1 MRLSNSGVRAQ
12 TKRALSAAA
21 VAGVAGL
28 ALAPTAAQAD
38 DDAALATAPTEVI
51 GVDVTGSK
59 TTEASSPK
67 YTAPVLDTPQ
77 TITIVPDAVIRG
89 QNLLSLRDILSTV
102 PGITFGAGEG
112 GGGYGDSINL
122 RGYSANTDITVD
134 GVRDSAQYT
143 RSDTFNLEQL
153 EVINGANSVF
163 SGSGSVGGTINLVT
177 KSPRGIDQ
185 TVLTGGVG
193 TDDYWRGAVDA
204 DYLVSDNVAVRL
216 NAMVHRNDVPGR
228 DVDRNER
235 WGVAPSVTVGYGGPT
250 QLTAWYVHQEDENTP
265 QYGVPYAA
273 NALIDGP
280 LPGVDPSDYFGYR
293 NVDKQDQVIDSLTMR
308 IVHEF
313 SDSLSIR
320 NMTRWQ
326 QVTQDI
332 IVDPPQG
339 TYCLASGINPQH
351 GDACSAPNTYQPSGP
366 RGNRRDTKNTLL
378 INQTDLTWR
387 VATGPVNH
395 TIVAGLA
402 FTSED
407 YNLDTGNVLRN
418 PGGATPN
425 PVLPLMQLDNPDSL
439 YTGPI
444 NFVRTGV
451 SDGELRNRAVYIF
464 DTIELTPQWELS
476 GGLRYERNEGEFTSA
491 TIAVPGGEVTQNP
504 VARNKDA
511 LVSYRVGVVYKPVPN
526 ASIYASLANSRT
538 PSQGT
543 VNGGCSNTGAAQNC
557 NLDPEKAKIIEVG
570 AKWDAMGGRLSLT
583 GSVFRNE
590 RENYRVSTGDPAQPT
605 QVLDGA
611 SRVNGVT
618 LGASG
623 LVRNNWS
630 VFANYTYLDSKI
642 IQNVPNGVVD
652 PVAGDPIP
660 LTPKHAFSAWT
671 TYDLPVGVQLGYG
684 VTYQGEVPFSRLTTA
699 PGAPGR
705 FVSDSYWVHSLAATW
720 RATRAVEV
728 QLNVKNVFDK
738 EYYTRIRANNG
749 FGWATPGEARSAT
762 LTVNYRF

>member
-1 MRLSNSGVRAQ
+1 MRLSNSGVRAR
-12 TKRALSAAA
+12 TKRALGAAA

-28 ALAPTAAQAD
+28 ALAPAAALA
-38 DDAALATAPTEVI
+38 DDAAADQATEVSGI
-51 GVDVTGSK
+51 DVTGAD

-77 TITIVPDAVIRG
+77 TITIVPSQVIRG
-89 QNLLSLRDILSTV
+89 QNLLSLRDILTTV

-122 RGYSANTDITVD
+122 RGYSANTDITID

-163 SGSGSVGGTINLVT
+163 SGSGSVGGTVNLVT
-177 KSPRGIDQ
+177 KSPRGLDQ
-185 TVLTGGVG
+185 TVLSGGIG
-193 TDDYWRGAVDA
+193 TDDYWRATVDA
-204 DYLVSDNVAVRL
+204 DYLVADGVALRL
-216 NAMVHRNDVPGR
+216 NAMIHRNDVPGR
-228 DVDRNER
+228 DVDKNER
-235 WGVAPSVTVGYGGPT
+235 WGIAPSVTIGYGGPT
-250 QLTAWYVHQEDENTP
+250 QATLWYIHQEDENTP

-293 NVDKQDQVIDSLTMR
+293 NVDKQDQVIDGLTLR
-308 IVHEF
+308 ITHEF
-313 SDSLSIR
+313 SESLSIR

-339 TYCLASGINPQH
+339 TYCLASGVNPQT
-351 GDACSAPNTYQPSGP
+351 GATCATPNTYVPSGP

-387 VATGPVNH
+387 VATGSLNH

-402 FTSED
+402 FTAED
-407 YNLDTGNVLRN
+407 YNLDGGNVLRN

-425 PVLPLMQLDNPDSL
+425 PTLPVMQLDNPDSV

-444 NFVRTGV
+444 NFVRTSA

-464 DTIELTPQWELS
+464 DTIEITPQWEVS

-491 TIAVPGGEVTQNP
+491 TIAVPSGVVTQNP

-511 LVSYRVGVVYKPVPN
+511 LVSYRVGLVYKPLPN
-526 ASIYASLANSRT
+526 ASIYAAYANSRT

-543 VNGGCSNTGAAQNC
+543 VNGGCSNTGTAQNC
-557 NLDPEKAKIIEVG
+557 NLDPEKAEIIEVG
-570 AKWDAMGGRLSLT
+570 AKWDAINGRLSLT

-590 RENYRVSTGDPAQPT
+590 RTNFRVASGDPLVPF
-605 QVLDGA
+605 QVLDGS
-611 SRVNGVT
+611 SRVNGLT

-623 LVRNNWS
+623 LIQENWS
-630 VFANYTYLDSKI
+630 IFANYTYLDSKI
-642 IQNVPNGVVD
+642 IQSVANGVVD

-671 TYDLPVGVQLGYG
+671 TYDLPIGVQLGYG

-720 RATRAVEV
+720 RATRQIDV

-738 EYYTRIRANNG
+738 EYYQRIRSNNG
-749 FGWATPGEARSAT
+749 FGWATPGEARSAQV
-762 LTVNYRF
+762 TVNYRF

>member
-1 MRLSNSGVRAQ
+1 MRLSSSAGVRAQ
-12 TKRALSAAA
+12 TKRALSAVA
-21 VAGVAGL
+21 VAGAAGL
-28 ALAPTAAQAD
+28 ALAPAMALA
-38 DDAALATAPTEVI
+38 DDAAVDQATEVT

-67 YTAPVLDTPQ
+67 YTAPILDTPQ
-77 TITIVPDAVIRG
+77 TITIVPSQVIRG
-89 QNLLSLRDILSTV
+89 QNLLSLRDILTTV

-122 RGYSANTDITVD
+122 RGYSANTDITID
-134 GVRDSAQYT
+134 GVRDSAQYS

-153 EVINGANSVF
+153 EVINGSNSVF

-177 KSPRGIDQ
+177 KSPRGVDQ
-185 TVLTGGVG
+185 TVLSGGVG
-193 TDDYWRGAVDA
+193 TDDYWRATVDA
-204 DYLVSDNVAVRL
+204 DYLVGDKLALRL
-216 NAMVHRNDVPGR
+216 NAMIHRNDVPGR
-228 DVDRNER
+228 DVDKNER
-235 WGVAPSVTVGYGGPT
+235 WGIAPSLTVGFGGPT
-250 QLTAWYVHQEDENTP
+250 QLTVWYVHQEDENTP

-308 IVHEF
+308 ITHEF

-326 QVTQDI
+326 QVTQDV
-332 IVDPPQG
+332 IVNPPQG
-339 TYCLASGINPQH
+339 TYCLASGINPQT
-351 GDACSAPNTYQPSGP
+351 GAACSAPNTFAPSGP
-366 RGNRRDTKNTLL
+366 RGGRRDTKNTLL

-387 VATGPVNH
+387 VETGSLNH
-395 TIVAGLA
+395 TVVAGLA
-402 FTSED
+402 FVSED
-407 YNLDTGNVLRN
+407 YNLDSGNVLRN
-418 PGGATPN
+418 PGGITPN
-425 PVLPLMQLDNPDSL
+425 PTLPVMQLDNPDSV
-439 YTGPI
+439 YTGPL
-444 NFVRTGV
+444 NYVRTGL

-464 DTIELTPQWELS
+464 DTIEITPQWELN

-491 TIAVPGGEVTQNP
+491 TIAVPSGVITQNP
-504 VARNKDA
+504 VAKNSDA
-511 LVSYRVGVVYKPVPN
+511 LVSYRVGLVFKPVPN
-526 ASIYASLANSRT
+526 ASIYGAYANSRT

-543 VNGGCSNTGAAQNC
+543 VNGGCSNTGTAQNC
-557 NLDPEKAKIIEVG
+557 NLDPEKAEIIELG
-570 AKWDAMGGRLSLT
+570 AKWDSSGGRLSLT
-583 GSVFRNE
+583 GSIFRNE
-590 RENYRVSTGDPAQPT
+590 RTNFRVASNDPLIPV
-605 QVLDGA
+605 QVLDGS
-611 SRVNGVT
+611 SRVNGLT

-623 LVRNNWS
+623 LIQENWS
-630 VFANYTYLDSKI
+630 IFANYTYLDSKI
-642 IQNVPNGVVD
+642 LQSVANGVVD

-671 TYDLPVGVQLGYG
+671 TYELPIGVQLGYG
-684 VTYQGEVPFSRLTTA
+684 VTYQGEVPFSRLTTG
-699 PGAPGR
+699 PGAPAR

-749 FGWATPGEARSAT
+749 FGWATPGDTRSAT
-762 LTVNYRF
+762 VTVNYRF